1 MVLRGARQTGKT
13 YLLQEFGAKEFDAF
27 VYINFER
34 DASAGDFFVDRL
46 QPEELLRNLSIYSRH
61 RIRPGRDLIV
71 FDEIQASDRA
81 LNSLKYFQE
90 EAPEYHVAAA
100 GSLLGIALSGPA
112 SFPVGKVHFL
122 DLYPMTFFEFL
133 GAVGFGELRALIET
147 TQEPTPYPE
156 PFHKELCRH
165 LRSYYFTGGMPEAV
179 ECFSSDGDLED
190 VREIHNDILGSYVLD
205 FAKYAEPPDI
215 PKLRRIWDTIPAQLA
230 RANKKFVFSVL
241 RKSARM
247 RDYENA
253 IVWLEK
259 SGLIHR
265 VFRVKAAKRPLKAY
279 AEENIFKMYALD
291 IGLLGAMA
299 NIPPDILV
307 GGDRIFREYEG
318 AFVEN
323 YVVQELKASKDL
335 DLYYWESSGTAEVNF
350 VCESYRSIYP
360 LEAKAGVNTRSK
372 SLTSFDQRYAP
383 PLLSRASLMNLK
395 RDGRILNIPLYAV
408 SLFPFHES
416 QGVPGSSLDQ

>member
-13 YLLQEFGAKEFDAF
+13 YLLQEFGAREFDAF
-27 VYINFER
+27 VYINFEQ
-34 DASAGDFFVDRL
+34 DPSAGDFFVERL
-46 QPEELLRNLSIYSRH
+46 HPEELLRNLSIYARH

-100 GSLLGIALSGPA
+100 GSLLGIALSGPS

-133 GAVGFGELRALIET
+133 EAVGLEELRALIEA
-147 TQEPTPYPE
+147 TQEPTPFPE

-179 ECFSSDGDLED
+179 ACFSSDGDLDD
-190 VREIHNDILGSYVLD
+190 VRGIHNDILGSYVLD
-205 FAKYAEPPDI
+205 FAKYAESPDI
-215 PKLRRIWDTIPAQLA
+215 PKLRRVWDSIPAQLA
-230 RANKKFVFSVL
+230 KANKKFVFSL
-241 RKSARM
+241 LKKSARM

-253 IVWLEK
+253 IEWLEK

-291 IGLLGAMA
+291 IGLLGALA

-307 GGDRIFREYEG
+307 RGDRIFREYEG

-323 YVVQELKASKDL
+323 YVVQELKARKDL
-335 DLYYWESSGTAEVNF
+335 DLYYWESSGTAEVDF
-350 VCESYRSIYP
+350 VCESRRSIYP
-360 LEAKAGVNTRSK
+360 LEAKAGLNTRSK
-372 SLTSFDQRYAP
+372 SLASFDKRYAP
-383 PLLSRASLMNLK
+383 PVLSRASLLNLK
-395 RDGRILNIPLYAV
+395 RDGRILNLD
-408 SLFPFHES
+408 
-416 QGVPGSSLDQ
+416 GVAKSP